1 MFVDV
6 RRKTAHNVIP
16 KLSSGETAFTS
27 GQQADYKQLRYSST
41 VKTDKE
47 KRDEACDHVTATLEP
62 GSLTTKVENVIKALD
77 DIRNESS
84 SESSDESSDESN
96 KETQSNLGKDAKTQ
110 AESIRSFD
118 KNQKFIEKCVQN
130 IKGQNPCHLS
140 ERLIALKEFPLKV
153 FKLYAE
159 DEITNF
165 IRHNGDGIYE
175 KYSKH
180 ILDLFKPKK
189 ESEDEEVENLRTD
202 FIHHKFGLTSYQFYL
217 FVIIPWGEQLH
228 L

>member
-1 MFVDV
+1 MLRYHIVHSADKDNSKVPSERQTSRQLEIEKPLFTPLPIRTRFLRSTCKDTIETITMFVDV
-6 RRKTAHNVIP
+6 RRKTAHNVMP
-16 KLSSGETAFTS
+16 KLSSGETVFTS
-27 GQQADYKQLRYSST
+27 GQQADYKQRRYSST

-96 KETQSNLGKDAKTQ
+96 EETHSNLGKDAKTQ

-130 IKGQNPCHLS
+130 VKGQNPYHLS

-153 FKLYAE
+153 FKLYM
-159 DEITNF
+159 
-165 IRHNGDGIYE
+165 
-175 KYSKH
+175 
-180 ILDLFKPKK
+180 
-189 ESEDEEVENLRTD
+189 LRT
-202 FIHHKFGLTSYQFYL
+202 K
-217 FVIIPWGEQLH
+217 
-228 L
+228 